1 MPVGGEST
9 ANGRAAGGGSV
20 PPLPPMELLTRIGR
34 TPEGDDETRDFFERS
49 GRERKR
55 ALVGLLPD
63 DYSLEGRRILDF
75 GCGAGRVLRHFL
87 PEASSAEF
95 WGCDLHEPTVDWL
108 SRNLSPPM
116 RFFVNDARP
125 MPQPDEHFDLVYG
138 LSVFTHI
145 THDWSDWLLE
155 LHRVLKPDGLLLS
168 TFMGRATWERAAQ
181 RPVDEDELGMA
192 VLGLHRELT
201 DTSGP
206 IVLHSPWW
214 LRTRWSRAFDILL
227 IQPDGFLVPGLGHGV
242 LLARKRDV
250 ELSSDD
256 LEWPDP
262 NDPRELGAQRTQIIL
277 LEQNAARL
285 RDQMKRERALLRSR
299 PKRVK
304 ERLLRRSE

>member
-9 ANGRAAGGGSV
+9 ANGRAADGGSL

-55 ALVGLLPD
+55 ALVRLLPD
-63 DYSLEGRRILDF
+63 DYSFEGRRVLDF

-125 MPQPDEHFDLVYG
+125 MPQPDEYFDLVYA

-181 RPVDEDELGMA
+181 RPVDENELGMA

-242 LLARKRDV
+242 LLARKRNV

-262 NDPRELGAQRTQIIL
+262 DDPRELAAQRTQIIL

-285 RDQMKRERALLRSR
+285 RDQMKRERSLRRSR

-304 ERLLRRSE
+304 ARLLRRSG

>member
-1 MPVGGEST
+1 MWTRAEST
-9 ANGRAAGGGSV
+9 ANAAASDLRV

-34 TPEGDDETRDFFERS
+34 TPEGDEETRDFFDRS
-49 GRERKR
+49 GRARKR
-55 ALVGLLPD
+55 AIVGLLPD
-63 DYSLEGRRILDF
+63 HYSFQGRRVLDF
-75 GCGAGRVLRHFL
+75 GCGAGRVLRHFA
-87 PEASSAEF
+87 PESSNAEF
-95 WGCDLHEPTVDWL
+95 WGCDLHEPTIEWL
-108 SRNLSPPM
+108 SQNLSPPM

-125 MPQPDEHFDLVYG
+125 MPQPDAYFDLVYA

-168 TFMGRATWERAAQ
+168 TFMGRATWDRAAQ

-192 VLGLHRELT
+192 VLGLHRELA

-214 LRTRWSRAFDILL
+214 LQTHWGRAFEILS
-227 IQPDGFLVPGLGHGV
+227 IQSDGFLVPGKGHGV
-242 LLARKRDV
+242 VLARKRDV
-250 ELSSDD
+250 DLSPDD

-262 NDPRELGAQRTQIIL
+262 NDRRELAAQRTQIML
-277 LEQNAARL
+277 LERNAARL

-304 ERLLRRSE
+304 ARLLRKSE